1 MEKKMNKKEIASL
14 LKEKINYKDDDCL
27 TIINILEDNFLFL
40 KKNKDKVIKD
50 FIEILNIDELEAARI
65 FDISSYLITSIIK
78 DKIKHPF
85 RNQE

>member
-14 LKEKINYKDDDCL
+14 LKEKINYNDDDCL

-50 FIEILNIDELEAARI
+50 FIEILNIDELEATRI
-65 FDISSYLITSIIK
+65 FDISYNLVTSIIK
-78 DKIKHPF
+78 DKIKYPF

>member
-14 LKEKINYKDDDCL
+14 LKEKINYNDDDCL

-65 FDISSYLITSIIK
+65 FDISSNLVRSIIK

>member
-14 LKEKINYKDDDCL
+14 LKEKINYNDDDCL

-50 FIEILNIDELEAARI
+50 FSEILNIDELEAARI
-65 FDISSYLITSIIK
+65 FDISSNLVTSIIK